1 MPKMKRHTGMGKRVK
16 ITGSG
21 RVLREPAGKRHR
33 LEGKPSKV
41 TRRMTGNVE
50 LDKVET
56 KRVKRLLGL

>member
-1 MPKMKRHTGMGKRVK
+1 MPKMKRHSGMAKRVK
-16 ITGSG
+16 ITG
-21 RVLREPAGKRHR
+21 RARILREPAGKRHR